1 MTIDYPGRPC
11 RHNSGHWS
19 DIPGAGLV
27 WTCKWC
33 WRVKHNKQLR
43 AMPDQRRPAAT
54 EPTK

>member
-11 RHNSGHWS
+11 RHNNGHWC
-19 DIPGAGLV
+19 DVPGAGLT

-43 AMPDQRRPAAT
+43 AMPDQRAKTP
-54 EPTK
+54 EPRQ